1 MNTRE
6 IESAKKL
13 SINSYEL
20 NLNYKQQILNT
31 IISKICLDLKKIM
44 KKKNLLVCI
53 YEVD

>member
-6 IESAKKL
+6 IESNKKL

-20 NLNYKQQILNT
+20 NINYKQQISNT
-31 IISKICLDLKKIM
+31 IISKICLDLKKMM

-53 YEVD
+53 YEID